1 MRTLQCIGAAAL
13 LLLSVFAMP
22 ARADSVG
29 TPAGAADSAGTPVG
43 TKISFSSLDASH
55 PRQVYGTLYLP
66 GGASGPCPAV
76 VIVHGTAGID
86 ARGALYRQPLLN
98 AGIAVFEVNFKT
110 GIYTSP
116 MDRPPLD
123 TFLPLAFAALKQLRS
138 LPSIAP
144 NRIGIMGFSLG
155 GAITLRTALESSRKM
170 WMGDEKGFAVHAGF
184 YPVARAFIP
193 KIKSGDELTG
203 APIIVFYGT
212 EDVYGDGSAIPEL
225 KRLLADKF
233 KFNLITY
240 EYPGAAHGFNLNAP
254 PLTYSDPAAKNGRGY
269 MAYDAAATS
278 DSLPKLID
286 FLRANLAAK

>member
-1 MRTLQCIGAAAL
+1 
-13 LLLSVFAMP
+13 
-22 ARADSVG
+22 
-29 TPAGAADSAGTPVG
+29 
-43 TKISFSSLDASH
+43 
-55 PRQVYGTLYLP
+55 
-66 GGASGPCPAV
+66 
-76 VIVHGTAGID
+76 
-86 ARGALYRQPLLN
+86 
-98 AGIAVFEVNFKT
+98 
-110 GIYTSP
+110 